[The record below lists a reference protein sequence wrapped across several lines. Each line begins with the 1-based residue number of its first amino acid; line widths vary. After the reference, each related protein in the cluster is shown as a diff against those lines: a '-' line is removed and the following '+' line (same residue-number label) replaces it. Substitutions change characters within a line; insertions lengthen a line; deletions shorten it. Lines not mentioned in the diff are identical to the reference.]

1 MAREASTLTSVLP
14 TRDGTVTPATSVSQ
28 SSNPPI
34 CECRGGLLPLVSAKG
49 IHLRQT
55 WARVGRTRPHG
66 RSLGRPLEPRG
77 PVLGS
82 LPGDLSGP
90 RPPLSP
96 GGCPRHPLTPAGHLH
111 PAISGPLPPRGW
123 DTRGRGA
130 SNGPTWRQTRR
141 PLVTSPPLR
150 RSPCSSIR
158 KGVPLYGWK
167 NRGEAPRRWLSSEP
181 RLLSLGPR
189 SGAAHAQAGPLT
201 TSLSAGNGP
210 HP

>member
-1 MAREASTLTSVLP
+1 MAREASTLKSVLP

-77 PVLGS
+77 PGLGI

-96 GGCPRHPLTPAGHLH
+96 GECPRRPLTPAGHLH

-130 SNGPTWRQTRR
+130 SNGPTWRQIRR
-141 PLVTSPPLR
+141 PLRHVPTTA
-150 RSPCSSIR
+150 
-158 KGVPLYGWK
+158 KVPLYGWK
-167 NRGEAPRRWLSSEP
+167 NRGEPPRRWLLSEP
-181 RLLSLGPR
+181 RLVSFGPR
-189 SGAAHAQAGPLT
+189 CGAAHAQAVPPT
-201 TSLSAGNGP
+201 TSAPQGKGP